1 MDTPRLYDYYRSSA
15 AYRVR
20 IALNLKG
27 LSYQTIP
34 VHLVKNGG
42 EQLSDAYRAINPQG
56 LVPVLLHQGHVLTQ
70 SLAICEYLDECFGQ
84 YPLLPADSLQRA
96 RVRSLALQVACEIH
110 PINNLRVQKYL
121 KDQCAGALDTVEWM
135 LHWMTEGF
143 ATIEQ
148 QLKNSGERHSGGEH
162 GRALPDVLSCVA
174 DIPIGV
180 AVVPNLNHR
189 VALVGVLLAEDRI
202 GFGWQSGP
210 REDPGALLLPQRL
223 GGKRPCG
230 QVFDDF
236 ELDGMIA

>member
-1 MDTPRLYDYYRSSA
+1 MKAEPETQLTLYSYWRSSA

-34 VHLVKNGG
+34 VHLIKNGG

-56 LVPVLLHQGHVLTQ
+56 LVPVLLHQDHVLTQ

-84 YPLLPADSLQRA
+84 YPLLPEDSLQRA

-110 PINNLRVQKYL
+110 PLNNLRVQKYL

-148 QLKNSGERHSGGEH
+148 QLKNSGERHSGYYLDCPGLFECFLVPQVYNAERY
-162 GRALPDVLSCVA
+162 GTDISVFPEICRIVMQCRELPAFIDA
-174 DIPIGV
+174 APENQPDAIPV
-180 AVVPNLNHR
+180 
-189 VALVGVLLAEDRI
+189 
-202 GFGWQSGP
+202 
-210 REDPGALLLPQRL
+210 
-223 GGKRPCG
+223 
-230 QVFDDF
+230 
-236 ELDGMIA
+236 

>member
-1 MDTPRLYDYYRSSA
+1 MKAEPETQLTLYSYWRSSA

-34 VHLVKNGG
+34 VHLIKNGG

-56 LVPVLLHQGHVLTQ
+56 LVPVLLHQDHVLTQ

-121 KDQCAGALDTVEWM
+121 KDQCGGALDTVEWM

-143 ATIEQ
+143 TTIEQ
-148 QLKNSGERHSGGEH
+148 QLKNGGERHSGYYLDRPGLFECFLVPQVYNAERY
-162 GRALPDVLSCVA
+162 GTDMSIFPEICQIVMRCRELPAFIDA
-174 DIPIGV
+174 APENQPD
-180 AVVPNLNHR
+180 AVPV
-189 VALVGVLLAEDRI
+189 
-202 GFGWQSGP
+202 
-210 REDPGALLLPQRL
+210 
-223 GGKRPCG
+223 
-230 QVFDDF
+230 
-236 ELDGMIA
+236 

>member
-1 MDTPRLYDYYRSSA
+1 MKAEPETQLTLYSYWRSSA

-34 VHLVKNGG
+34 VHLIKNGG

-56 LVPVLLHQGHVLTQ
+56 LVPVLLHQDHVLTQ

-121 KDQCAGALDTVEWM
+121 KGQCGDTLDTVEWM
-135 LHWMTEGF
+135 SHWMTEGF
-143 ATIEQ
+143 ASIEQ
-148 QLKNSGERHSGGEH
+148 QLKNDSDGNSGYYRDRPGLFECFLVPQVYNAERYGTNMSVFPVISKIVTQCRE
-162 GRALPDVLSCVA
+162 LPAFIDAAPENQPDAVLV
-174 DIPIGV
+174 
-180 AVVPNLNHR
+180 
-189 VALVGVLLAEDRI
+189 
-202 GFGWQSGP
+202 
-210 REDPGALLLPQRL
+210 
-223 GGKRPCG
+223 
-230 QVFDDF
+230 
-236 ELDGMIA
+236 